1 MDKQLQALIQNTPH
15 LSAGDKSFLLEK
27 IVMMSP
33 LDKLKL
39 RQSIETGVA
48 PSILQQLQL
57 TRAKF
62 FDQEI
67 PKPIDAITKVINSV
81 MPPKPKKV
89 ISFSV
94 LSQPN
99 LLGGPVPQ
107 AVTTDK
113 VSTIQNL
120 SQFNNPAQLSQ
131 LHPSHISFNI
141 NDNADQTIQSFL
153 NQLDNVFEKI
163 PSLNI
168 RRCYFMNYLQSPL
181 FSGYLNTGLTALR
194 HPELEPAKIILNLL
208 YQIDPNYLNTNQFV
222 QAAKISNHL
231 RGLCG
236 I

>member
-1 MDKQLQALIQNTPH
+1 MDSQLQTLIQNTPH
-15 LSAGDKSFLLEK
+15 LSLGDKSFLVEK
-27 IVMMSP
+27 IHMMSP

-48 PSILQQLQL
+48 PAILQQLQL

-67 PKPIDAITKVINSV
+67 PKPPDAITKVINSV
-81 MPPKPKKV
+81 IPPKPKKV

-113 VSTIQNL
+113 VAVIQNL
-120 SQFNNPAQLSQ
+120 SQFNHPAQLSQ
-131 LHPSHISFNI
+131 LHPNHVTFSI
-141 NDNADQTIQSFL
+141 NDNADQLIQNFL
-153 NQLDNVFEKI
+153 NQLDSVFEKI
-163 PSLNI
+163 PSLNV

-181 FSGYLNTGLTALR
+181 FSSYLNTGLTALR
-194 HPELEPAKIILNLL
+194 HPELEPAKIIFNLL
-208 YQIDPNYLNTNQFV
+208 YQIDPNYLNTKQFT
-222 QAAKISNHL
+222 QAATISNHL